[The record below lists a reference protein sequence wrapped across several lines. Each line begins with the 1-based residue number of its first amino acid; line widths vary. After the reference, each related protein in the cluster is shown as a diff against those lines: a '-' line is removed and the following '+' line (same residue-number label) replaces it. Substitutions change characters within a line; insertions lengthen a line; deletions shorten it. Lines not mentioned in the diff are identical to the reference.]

1 MRLGY
6 ACVNMTLSNP
16 PKRSGIKRVY
26 TARTA
31 RQTTWYKAGLGLLGE
46 LALANAHDLYKI
58 LEWNLEHEIFLFRV
72 GSELFPWHDHYELH
86 DLPQYKEIAAVLYD
100 CGEFA
105 RKHNM
110 RLTTHPG
117 PFHVLGSPRED
128 VVHKTIIGLE
138 RHSQLFDLM
147 GFEPSYENKIN
158 IHIGG
163 TYGNPQ
169 ETLDRWCHNWE
180 RLSEA
185 CRARLV
191 VENDDKP
198 SQYSVKMLYDNVY
211 TRLGI
216 PITFDYFHHQFHT
229 DGLSEKDA
237 LYLAS
242 KTWPT
247 DIRQCTHYSESRRKE
262 QSTLLQELCEKNR
275 ISYEEIDTWPT
286 LAKMKQKFEK
296 IKETAHSDY
305 IFSEIN
311 TYDLDIDIVLE
322 VKAKELALLEYRKLF
337 SKKVV

>member
-16 PKRSGIKRVY
+16 PKRSGIPRVY

-31 RQTTWYKAGLGLLGE
+31 RQATWYKAGIGKLGE

-58 LEWNLEHEIFLFRV
+58 LQWNLEHEIYLFRV
-72 GSELFPWHDHYELH
+72 GSELFPWHDHYELNQ
-86 DLPQYKEIAAVLYD
+86 LPQYEAIANVLHQ

-105 RKHNM
+105 RAHGM

-138 RHSQLFDLM
+138 RHSELFDLM
-147 GFEPSYENKIN
+147 GYPPSHDNKIN

-163 TYGNPQ
+163 TYGNP
-169 ETLDRWCHNWE
+169 EGTLDRWCKNWE
-180 RLSEA
+180 RLSSS

-198 SQYSVKMLYDNVY
+198 SQYSVKMLYDGVY
-211 TRLGI
+211 KRLGV

-229 DGLSEKDA
+229 DGLNERDA
-237 LYLAS
+237 LYLAAE
-242 KTWPT
+242 TWPN
-247 DIRQCTHYSESRRKE
+247 DIRQCTHYSESRRME
-262 QSTLLQELCEKNR
+262 QRSILHELCEKNR
-275 ISYEEIDTWPT
+275 ISYDDLDSWPT
-286 LAKMKQKFEK
+286 LNKIKKKYEK

-305 IFSEIN
+305 IVNEIN
-311 TYDLDIDIVLE
+311 TYGLDIDIVLE

-337 SKKVV
+337 LKKVA